1 VTGAD
6 PADRFTG
13 RVDDYTRY
21 RPGYPA
27 GLVELLRRE
36 CGIGP
41 GSEIADVGSGTGKL
55 SECFLPLGCTVYGV
69 EPNPEMR
76 REAERR
82 FAGSPSFVSV
92 AGRAEATGLPGGSVD
107 LAAAGQAFHWFDPA
121 GARAEFSRI
130 LRGKRAVALAWNW
143 RRDQEAAFNRAWEEY
158 LVAFSVDYAQV
169 ADRNSMSPQVL
180 AGFFDCGRFER
191 TAFPNP
197 RRMDREGLRGLYRS
211 CSYALP
217 PAHPR
222 YPEAM
227 RAMDALF
234 ERHAAAGTVEMANET
249 VLYLGTV
256 GAS

>member
-1 VTGAD
+1 VTGKD

-13 RVDDYTRY
+13 RVDDYTRH
-21 RPGYPA
+21 RPGYPSA
-27 GLVELLRRE
+27 LGELLCRE
-36 CGIGP
+36 CGIGA

-82 FAGSPSFVSV
+82 FAANPLFVSV
-92 AGRAEATGLPGGSVD
+92 AGRAEATGLPDACAD

-121 GARAEFSRI
+121 GARAEFARI
-130 LRGKRAVALAWNW
+130 LRGRRAVALVWNW
-143 RRDQEAAFNRAWEEY
+143 RRDQEAAFNRAWDEY
-158 LVAFSVDYAQV
+158 LVAFSIDYAQV
-169 ADRNSMSPQVL
+169 ADRNSMSPEVL
-180 AGFFDCGRFER
+180 AGFFDGGRYER

-222 YPEAM
+222 YDEAM
-227 RAMDALF
+227 RAMDAVF
-234 ERHAAAGTVEMANET
+234 EAHASAGKVEMANET
-249 VLYLGTV
+249 VLYLGRV
-256 GAS
+256 SPS